1 MRKPTRPKHQDSTE
15 NLWFRVNLFK
25 RKEKRAMMRIVHQ
38 APPAVHPKKGLG
50 TEMHFHFTS
59 FVKAT
64 PAAVMAFHERPD
76 AIVRLRPPWQPMQ
89 VLRRQGGL
97 EAGAEVEF
105 RVWMGPVPVRWLAR
119 HIAFEPGRSFT
130 DVQVHGPFRSWVHTH
145 RFVPQGEG
153 TLLSDEIECSLP
165 GAPVSDWLFGW
176 TVRLQLTAMFR
187 YRHAVTRRFCER
199 GR

>member
-1 MRKPTRPKHQDSTE
+1 
-15 NLWFRVNLFK
+15 
-25 RKEKRAMMRIVHQ
+25 
-38 APPAVHPKKGLG
+38 
-50 TEMHFHFTS
+50 
-59 FVKAT
+59 
-64 PAAVMAFHERPD
+64 MAFHERPD